1 MVFPIR
7 ILVLSQPFGFIG
19 VSTGKLRIC
28 KVCTSTRVGDSVNVI
43 SVILFVTFF
52 FISKIVD
59 GEVDCILLLMFL
71 RAMLV

>member
-1 MVFPIR
+1 M
-7 ILVLSQPFGFIG
+7 
-19 VSTGKLRIC
+19 
-28 KVCTSTRVGDSVNVI
+28 CTSTRVGDSVNVI